1 MIGVIVKGIGGFYF
15 VKVDDKVYRCKAR
28 GIFRKEGIVPRVGD
42 EVSIVVQ
49 EGQESV
55 IDRIFPRRNEFLRP
69 AIANVDRLIIVMAAM
84 RPEPNLTILDRFLVM
99 AEQHRT
105 SVVICLNK
113 IDLDNGEV
121 RRVFAET
128 YKTVYPLVF
137 TSTVTGDGIQTLKGL
152 MAGKKCCFAGPSG
165 VGKSNLLNRLEGRVI
180 AETGEISN
188 KSQRG
193 KHTTRHVELYE
204 LEGGGLVFDTPGF
217 TSFDILEAEED
228 QLAYLYPEMVP
239 LIGKC
244 RYDNC
249 RHLAE
254 PDCRIRD
261 AVASGSIHRSRYES
275 YCSQMKEIQEKRKY
289 Q

>member
-15 VKVDDKVYRCKAR
+15 VKVDDQVYRCKAR
-28 GIFRKEGIVPRVGD
+28 GIFRKEGIIPRVGD
-42 EVSIVVQ
+42 EVNIVVQ

-55 IDRIFPRRNEFLRP
+55 IDRILPRRNEFLRP
-69 AIANVDRLIIVMAAM
+69 AIANVDRLIIVMAAR

-105 SVVICLNK
+105 SIVICLNK

-121 RRVFAET
+121 GRSFTET
-128 YKTVYPLVF
+128 YKNVYPLVF
-137 TSTVTGDGIQTLKGL
+137 TSTVTGEGIQKLKTL
-152 MAGKKCCFAGPSG
+152 MAGNKCCFAGPSG
-165 VGKSNLLNRLEGRVI
+165 VGKSNLLNRLEGRII

-228 QLAYLYPEMVP
+228 QLAFLYPEMVP
-239 LIGKC
+239 LIGGC

-249 RHLAE
+249 RHLSE
-254 PDCRIRD
+254 PECRIRD
-261 AVASGSIHRSRYES
+261 AVDSGSIHPSRYES